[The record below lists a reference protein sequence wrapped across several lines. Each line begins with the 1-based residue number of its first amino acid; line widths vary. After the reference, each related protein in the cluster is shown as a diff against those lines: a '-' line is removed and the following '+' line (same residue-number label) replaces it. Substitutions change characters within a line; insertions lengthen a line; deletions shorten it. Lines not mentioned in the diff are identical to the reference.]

1 MSDVR
6 ETELQD
12 PEEPSEP
19 VQDEAEKDEAVAPVR
34 YDVSSY
40 GIDFDVEGLVKRLKR
55 KDILIPEFQRSY
67 VWPQADA
74 SRFVESLLLGLPV
87 PGIFLANEEK
97 TNKLLVI
104 DGQQRLKT
112 LQFFYDGFFNP
123 KPTEKKHRVFS
134 LTNVQERFRGQTYQ
148 TLDEADRIKLDNAV
162 LHATI
167 IRQESPPGED
177 TSMYHIFDR
186 LNTAGM
192 RLTSQEL
199 RCSIYHG
206 AFMDLIKELNEDSNW
221 RAIYGKPSQRLKDQ
235 ELILRFLALY
245 YDGQNYQRPMADFL
259 SRFVGKHADAGES
272 FLKESRDLFNKTIS
286 AAWKALDRKAF
297 RLGRALNAAVYDSV
311 MVGIA
316 RRIVRGNLPDPKKVL
331 KAYDSLL
338 GDPTYIES
346 VSRSTAD
353 EAFVAQRLNRAT
365 QAMASL

>member
-1 MSDVR
+1 MGDVQ
-6 ETELQD
+6 ETEMTNLA
-12 PEEPSEP
+12 EPSEA

-67 VWPQADA
+67 VWPQGDA
-74 SRFVESLLLGLPV
+74 SRFIESLLLGLPV

-112 LQFFYDGFFNP
+112 LQFFYDGLFNP
-123 KPTEKKHRVFS
+123 KPTEKKHRVFN
-134 LTNVQERFRGQTYQ
+134 LTNVQERFKGKTYA
-148 TLDEADRIKLDNAV
+148 TLEEADRIKLDNAV

-199 RCSIYHG
+199 RCSVYHG
-206 AFMDLIKELNEDSNW
+206 PLMDLIKQLNETPAW
-221 RAIYGKPSQRLKDQ
+221 RELYGKTSQRLKDQ

-245 YDGQNYQRPMADFL
+245 FDAHIYERPMADFM
-259 SRFVGKHADAGES
+259 SKFIARHAESGPS
-272 FLKESRDLFNKTIS
+272 FLKECSAMFANTIEVAYKS
-286 AAWKALDRKAF
+286 LDRKAF
-297 RLGRALNAAVYDSV
+297 KLGKVLNAAVYDSV

-316 RRIVRGNLPDPKKVL
+316 RRLAAGSAPNPKNVL
-331 KAYDSLL
+331 KAYNSLL
-338 GDPTYIES
+338 NDVDYIES

-353 EAFVAQRLNRAT
+353 EAFVAKRLEKAT
-365 QAMASL
+365 KAMALV